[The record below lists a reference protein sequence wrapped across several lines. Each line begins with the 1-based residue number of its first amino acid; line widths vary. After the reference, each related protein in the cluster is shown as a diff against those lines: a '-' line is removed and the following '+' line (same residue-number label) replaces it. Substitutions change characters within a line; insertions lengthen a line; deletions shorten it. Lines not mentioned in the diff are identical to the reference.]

1 MSSTEKHI
9 ALPMLI
15 NSNKVMKKY
24 IFVLN
29 AIELLKQIAVGRRIS
44 GVLYIDENTGCLTF
58 KAYNRK
64 PRLREKLI
72 GLLDF
77 GRVTESKER
86 IKVYESFPKVLGTAR
101 ITGILDRDIRTAKD
115 ALITREIIERT

>member
-1 MSSTEKHI
+1 MT
-9 ALPMLI
+9 
-15 NSNKVMKKY
+15 MKKY

-29 AIELLKQIAVGRRIS
+29 AVELLKKIAAGRRIP
-44 GVLYIDENTGCLTF
+44 GVIYIDEDTGCLTF

-64 PRLREKLI
+64 PRLHERLI

-77 GRVTESKER
+77 GRVTETKKL
-86 IKVYESFPKVLGTAR
+86 IKVYESIPKVLGTAR

-115 ALITREIIERT
+115 ALITREIIDRV

>member
-1 MSSTEKHI
+1 
-9 ALPMLI
+9 MLI

-24 IFVLN
+24 IFILN
-29 AIELLKQIAVGRRIS
+29 AIELLKKIAAGRRIP
-44 GVLYIDENTGCLTF
+44 GVIYIDEDTGCLTF

-64 PRLREKLI
+64 PRLHERLI

-77 GRVTESKER
+77 GRVTETKKL
-86 IKVYESFPKVLGTAR
+86 IKVYESIPKVLGTAR

-115 ALITREIIERT
+115 ALIVRDIIERV

>member
-9 ALPMLI
+9 ALQMLI
-15 NSNKVMKKY
+15 SSNKVMKKY

-58 KAYNRK
+58 KSYNRK
-64 PRLREKLI
+64 PRLRERLI

-101 ITGILDRDIRTAKD
+101 ITGILDRDIKTAKD
-115 ALITREIIERT
+115 ALITREIIERV

>member
-1 MSSTEKHI
+1 
-9 ALPMLI
+9 
-15 NSNKVMKKY
+15 MKKY

-64 PRLREKLI
+64 PRRVKSS
-72 GLLDF
+72 LDCWISA
-77 GRVTESKER
+77 G
-86 IKVYESFPKVLGTAR
+86 
-101 ITGILDRDIRTAKD
+101 
-115 ALITREIIERT
+115 